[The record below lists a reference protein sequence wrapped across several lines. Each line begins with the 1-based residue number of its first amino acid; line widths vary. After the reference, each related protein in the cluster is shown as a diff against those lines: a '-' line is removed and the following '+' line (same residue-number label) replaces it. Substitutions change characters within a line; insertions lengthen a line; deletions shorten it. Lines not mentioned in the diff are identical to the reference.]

1 MSKPKVIVTR
11 RWPEAVEQRLSELF
25 DAEFNADDRPM
36 DRATL
41 KAAFGGADAVFATV
55 SDRIDAA
62 VLAGPVRA
70 RFIGSFGV
78 GVDHIDLQAAKARG
92 IVVTNTPGVLTE
104 ATADLAM
111 TLLLMVSRRA
121 AEGERH
127 VRAGAWTGWR
137 PTHMMGTQVAGKT
150 LGIIGLGRI
159 GKAVA
164 KRAGAGFGMRV
175 LSYGRNIP
183 SYEEA
188 RAAGVEPCATLG
200 KLLEESDFV
209 SLHCPGGTENR
220 HMMNEERL
228 GRMKNSA
235 YLINTARGEIVD
247 DLALVQALKKGTIAG
262 AALDV
267 YEGEPRVSP
276 ELLAMDNVVL
286 LPHLGSATVETRV
299 AMGMKVVENASAFF
313 SGGDPPNRIA

>member
-36 DRATL
+36 DRAAL
-41 KAAFGGADAVFATV
+41 KAAFGGADAVFATA
-55 SDRIDAA
+55 SDRVDAA
-62 VLAGPVRA
+62 ILDGPVRA
-70 RFIGSFGV
+70 RFLGNFGV

-92 IVVTNTPGVLTE
+92 IIVTNTPGVLTE

-137 PTHMMGTQVAGKT
+137 PTHMLGHQVSGKT

-164 KRAGAGFGMRV
+164 QRAGAGFGMRV

-183 SYEEA
+183 SFEEA

-200 KLLEESDFV
+200 KLLEQSDYV
-209 SLHCPGGTENR
+209 SLHCPGGPENR
-220 HMMNEERL
+220 HLINEERL
-228 GRMKNSA
+228 ERMKPGA
-235 YLINTARGEIVD
+235 YLINTARGEVVD
-247 DLALVQALKKGTIAG
+247 EQALVQALKKSVIAG
-262 AALDV
+262 AGLDV

-286 LPHLGSATVETRV
+286 LPHLGSATQETRV